1 MEQAETMSGKSVAD
15 PGQDEAKMQP
25 VRRSIRVKAT
35 PERAFRVFA
44 EEMDSWW
51 PKSHHIGSSPM
62 KGIVVEG
69 RAGGAIYTIQEDG
82 ANCPWASVI
91 AWEPPHRFVF
101 AWQVTP
107 GWKYESD
114 LSRCSEVEILF
125 TPADDGTTLVELEH
139 RHFERHGEGWETMRD
154 AVGTEMGWNGTLALY
169 AAKAEESALLAS

>member
-1 MEQAETMSGKSVAD
+1 MEQAETTSREGAANA
-15 PGQDEAKMQP
+15 GEAAVQMQP

-69 RAGGAIYTIQEDG
+69 HAGGAIYSVQEDSTS
-82 ANCPWASVI
+82 CPWGSVV
-91 AWEPPHRFVF
+91 AWEPPYRFVF
-101 AWQVTP
+101 AWHVTP
-107 GWKYESD
+107 AWMYEPD
-114 LSRCSEVEILF
+114 VARCSEVEILF

-139 RHFERHGEGWETMRD
+139 RHFERHGEGWETMRE
-154 AVGTEMGWNGTLALY
+154 AIGSEMGWNGMLVLY
-169 AAKAEESALLAS
+169 AAKAWEGA

>member
-1 MEQAETMSGKSVAD
+1 MEHSETLDVQGAGGAEQV
-15 PGQDEAKMQP
+15 EARMQP

-44 EEMDSWW
+44 EQMDSWW
-51 PKSHHIGSSPM
+51 PKSHHIGNSPM

-69 RAGGAIYTIQEDG
+69 RAGGAIYSVQEDG
-82 ANCPWASVI
+82 TNCPWASVI

-107 GWKYESD
+107 AWKYEPD
-114 LSRCSEVEILF
+114 IACASEVEVSF

-139 RHFERHGEGWETMRD
+139 RYFERHGEGWETMRD
-154 AVGTEMGWNGTLALY
+154 AVGTEMGWNGMLALY
-169 AAKAEESALLAS
+169 AEQAGEGA

>member
-1 MEQAETMSGKSVAD
+1 MEQAETVN
-15 PGQDEAKMQP
+15 GQRATSAAQVEMRMQP

-51 PKSHHIGSSPM
+51 PKTHHIGASPM

-69 RAGGAIYTIQEDG
+69 RPGGAIYTVQEDG
-82 ANCPWASVI
+82 TNCPWASVL
-91 AWEPPHRFVF
+91 AWEPPHRFTF
-101 AWQVTP
+101 AWHVKP
-107 GWKYESD
+107 DWKYEAD
-114 LSRCSEVEILF
+114 PGRCSEVEILF

-154 AVGTEMGWNGTLALY
+154 AVGSEGGWNGMLALF
-169 AAKAEESALLAS
+169 ASRAGESER